1 MSNKCI
7 LAIRIRGGINVPKRI
22 KDTLKMLRM
31 DKNNTSTLLDNR
43 PDYLGMLQKAKDCLT
58 WGEPDVETIHLLLE
72 KRGRIEGDHP
82 LNGETVKLMG
92 FEDLSL
98 LAAAIHR
105 CEVDFNKLEGI
116 KPFFRLHPPKKGFK
130 RTVKRPFRSGGE
142 LGYRGE
148 SINELATRMA

>member
-1 MSNKCI
+1 
-7 LAIRIRGGINVPKRI
+7 
-22 KDTLKMLRM
+22 MLRM

-43 PDYLGMLQKAKDCLT
+43 PDYLGMLQKAKDCIT
-58 WGEPDVETIHLLLE
+58 WGEPDVETIHLHLE

-82 LNGETVKLMG
+82 LYGETVKLMG

-148 SINELATRMA
+148 SISELATRMA